1 MRTILIITFHW
12 LLVQLLQE
20 ESLALPDLSP
30 VPCKPRAVC
39 FLPITESSEPPNV
52 FSTKPPETITFSF
65 TKLYYFPV
73 FTDRCPRPTCPS
85 PLRPLREM
93 FSLSYSRHLLPV
105 RTIQKL
111 YTLIYIAYLK
121 KQYRYINE
129 KQSYEWLVLKW
140 QVNLVFVSWGWL
152 HCVNENLIFDYL
164 VFSLSLP

>member
-1 MRTILIITFHW
+1 MLNMRTILIITFHW
-12 LLVQLLQE
+12 LPVQLLQE

-85 PLRPLREM
+85 PLRPLRS
-93 FSLSYSRHLLPV
+93 FLLDCISFWLITNTFPFYSVCILKVSCVVSATEDSQSKHSQNRRFDDV
-105 RTIQKL
+105 RRWRGI
-111 YTLIYIAYLK
+111 
-121 KQYRYINE
+121 
-129 KQSYEWLVLKW
+129 W
-140 QVNLVFVSWGWL
+140 
-152 HCVNENLIFDYL
+152 
-164 VFSLSLP
+164 